1 MLSTIIRQEKLAA
14 IRLAFVDGSATQLD
28 GCHHSTTPSHFSSP
42 ARGKKCNVPY
52 DDNIGEG
59 KSPNLLFE
67 WKRCASADASFV

>member
-1 MLSTIIRQEKLAA
+1 MLHLDLPSMLSTIIRQEKLAA
-14 IRLAFVDGSATQLD
+14 IRLAFVDGSATQLH

-59 KSPNLLFE
+59 KSPNLLF
-67 WKRCASADASFV
+67 